1 MLNKI
6 WCFFIV
12 IAIVYGF
19 INGTYVEVN
28 NSIFSGIENTV
39 TLIISFLGT
48 ISFWNGIMNIVQNT
62 SLIGK
67 FKKIL
72 EPLIKLIF
80 PNINL
85 NSEVGANIAMNM
97 TANVLGLGNAATPCG
112 LKVMEKLQEENSDKY
127 TLSNEMFIF
136 ILINTASIQLIPT
149 TIISIRNGM
158 NSNNPTSIVPGVW
171 FSSIIAFI
179 SMLVITK
186 VYIKV
191 RGKCK

>member
-6 WCFFIV
+6 WCFFII

-48 ISFWNGIMNIVQNT
+48 MSFWNGIMNIVQNT
-62 SLIGK
+62 SLIDK

-80 PNINL
+80 PNIDL

-112 LKVMEKLQEENSDKY
+112 LKAMEKLQEENIDKHI
-127 TLSNEMFIF
+127 LSNEMFIF

-158 NSNNPTSIVPGVW
+158 HSNNPTSIVPGVW